1 MASTDGKTFPVTM
14 KIRAIWLATALLLSG
29 CASVLD
35 EDGALAI
42 ARYGIEQDGR
52 IVIDAR
58 VNGQGPFSFALDTG
72 ASISVVFD
80 KLSDELALEPVPGK
94 TLMIHGIL
102 ASGEFPLM
110 DVARL
115 EVGREVW
122 INPRIASLPS
132 YAVAGTGIDGVLG
145 LNFLRRYA
153 VGFSTRE
160 RVVRLYPP
168 ELVSRRSYK
177 GWTAIPLKP
186 QYIGTSGAAIY
197 VFEITVNEQ
206 QIPAMFDLG
215 SGVNVLNWAAASSL
229 GLEPITSKED
239 TVLSG
244 VIERAPIVAELRIE
258 KVITERASWR
268 NEQFMV
274 ADLEIFET
282 LMRGGTPFALLGAEL
297 FNQRDFI
304 IDFTRSRLLVKFAM
318 DEVEVSV
325 GEDVDS
331 SS

>member
-1 MASTDGKTFPVTM
+1 MALKLGT
-14 KIRAIWLATALLLSG
+14 IWLALALSLSG

-42 ARYGIEQDGR
+42 ARYGIEEDGR

-72 ASISVVFD
+72 ASISVVFN

-102 ASGEFPLM
+102 ASGEFPL
-110 DVARL
+110 VNISRL

-122 INPRIASLPS
+122 TNPRVASLPGGV
-132 YAVAGTGIDGVLG
+132 VAGTNIDGILG
-145 LNFLRRYA
+145 VNFLRRYA
-153 VGFSTRE
+153 VGFSTQE

-177 GWTAIPLKP
+177 GWTTIPLEP

-197 VFEITVNEQ
+197 VLEITVNKTK
-206 QIPAMFDLG
+206 IPAIFDLG
-215 SGVNVLNWAAASSL
+215 AGINVLNWAAANSL
-229 GLEPITSKED
+229 GLEPIASRDD
-239 TVLSG
+239 TLLSG
-244 VIERAPIVAELRIE
+244 AIERAPIVAELRIE
-258 KVITERASWR
+258 KVITERVSWR

-274 ADLEIFET
+274 AELEIFET
-282 LMRGGTPFALLGAEL
+282 LMRDDTPSALLGAQL

-304 IDFTRSRLLVKFAM
+304 IDFTRNRLLVKFAM
-318 DEVEVSV
+318 DEVDVSA
-325 GEDVDS
+325 GEDVDARTGNGR
-331 SS
+331 